1 MGLEPTVQLDEAG
14 KFENLL
20 VDTGA
25 TYSVLTSCSGD
36 LSSQTCTILCATG
49 KIIIKRFTCALL
61 CCWIGQ
67 IFSYQFLVVAEGPTP
82 LLRRDIL
89 AKLGTTLVV
98 GSFSAPRVLQF
109 LVTTEEPITSSPKR
123 GTKNY
128 ERAKLTPKCGTKGL
142 LDEPTKLNWSS
153 LPSEIPR
160 GFLAGNNTPSKE
172 KLRKDYSL

>member
-1 MGLEPTVQLDEAG
+1 MVSEYPT
-14 KFENLL
+14 
-20 VDTGA
+20 
-25 TYSVLTSCSGD
+25 
-36 LSSQTCTILCATG
+36 
-49 KIIIKRFTCALL
+49 ALL
-61 CCWIGQ
+61 GR
-67 IFSYQFLVVAEGPTP
+67 E
-82 LLRRDIL
+82 IL
-89 AKLGTTLVV
+89 TELGTTLVT
-98 GSFSAPRVLQF
+98 GRFSAPRALQL

-160 GFLAGNNTPSKE
+160 GFLGGNNTPSKE